1 MKPLTTAQL
10 KQKNA
15 EFAGSG
21 GGSEAN
27 RDLGFRPAFF
37 DMATCLVHLSRY
49 RDGRPA
55 PFHLLDG
62 LPEEVVLLRS
72 SCGHVITTKP
82 TLVAGFE
89 RKGFFYTRAATARA
103 VAEWSQSANTPQA

>member
-1 MKPLTTAQL
+1 MKPLTNAQL
-10 KQKNA
+10 KQEN
-15 EFAGSG
+15 EQVAGSG
-21 GGSEAN
+21 GRSEDN

-62 LPEEVVLLRS
+62 LPEEVVIIRS
-72 SCGHVITTKP
+72 SCGHVITTKS
-82 TLVAGFE
+82 TLIAGFE
-89 RKGFFYTRAATARA
+89 RKGFFYPRSAAARA
-103 VAEWSQSANTPQA
+103 VAEWTPPARIKLP